1 MNDDLDNFGRLAD
14 QLHTAVLLVDPR
26 SGMIRHA
33 NRAALALT
41 GNRLRPGNLLPE
53 LLDTDLRRERL
64 RGYLASCAVAIDPL
78 PWSLRLSATA
88 EVYTL
93 RGHRLSDAGDRELV
107 FLEITQ
113 DSPLRQRFALL
124 TEQMQALQQ
133 EVTRRE
139 RAERDLRRHA
149 DQLGA
154 AVAALSRLAEIDSSA
169 DGFLTSALSAITS
182 SGGFL
187 GFAFAEEDDDA
198 DGWRVRAANGTLQ
211 PLAGA
216 RLAEGSVPDGVHV
229 VIVEGEGPALRML
242 AQPSPDTDPQA
253 FLATLQIYR
262 EVLSAMLARSQVELR
277 LRQAQK
283 MEAVGQL
290 TGGIAHDFNNILAVV
305 LGNAELLLDTVPE
318 HNRRLVEDIRTAVDR
333 GANLVA
339 QLLAF
344 ARRQPLRPEITDL
357 NAVVSDTES
366 MIRRI
371 IGEDVD
377 IRVIGQEPA
386 PAADIDPNQLT
397 NSLINLCINAR
408 DAMPHGGR
416 LTIETGE
423 TELDRDYAARNVDVR
438 PGSYATISVSDTGT
452 GMDGLTRQRAFEPF
466 FTTKAPGK
474 GSGLGLSMVFGFLKQ
489 SRGHVKIY
497 SEPGMGTTVRLYLP
511 LLRQSG
517 AGNFR
522 SRIGDEPALPP
533 GTHVLIVEDDEAVRD
548 FLREALQTAGLV
560 AITAANGQD
569 ALELDAARAADVYL
583 IDVVLA
589 GDLSGRDTARSI
601 LARHPHAP
609 ILFMSGYT
617 ENAIVHHGRLDPG
630 VELISKPFRKSDLI
644 RRLAEVVESARM
656 RSGTAAGDNIA

>member
-1 MNDDLDNFGRLAD
+1 MNDVLDQFGRLAD
-14 QLHTAVLLVDPR
+14 QLHNAVLLVDPG

-33 NRAALALT
+33 NRAALALD
-41 GNRLRPGNLLPE
+41 GERLRPGNLLPE
-53 LLDTDLRRERL
+53 LLETDLQRERL
-64 RGYLASCAVAIDPL
+64 RGYLASCAVAVDPL
-78 PWSLRLSATA
+78 PWSLRFSPAA
-88 EVYTL
+88 QVHTL
-93 RGHRLSDAGDRELV
+93 RGHRLTDAGDRELV
-107 FLEITQ
+107 FLELTQ
-113 DSPLRQRFALL
+113 DSPIRQRFALL

-133 EVTRRE
+133 EVTRRQ

-149 DQLGA
+149 GQLEST
-154 AVAALSRLAEIDSSA
+154 VAALSRLAEIDSSA
-169 DGFLTSALSAITS
+169 EGFLASALDAITS
-182 SGGFL
+182 SGSFL
-187 GFAFAEEDDDA
+187 GLAFAEGDDS
-198 DGWRVRAANGTLQ
+198 DGWRVRAASGTLE

-216 RLAEGSVPDGVHV
+216 RLTESSVPDEVHV
-229 VIVEGEGPALRML
+229 VVVEGEGAALRML
-242 AQPSPDTDPQA
+242 AQPSTDTDPQP
-253 FLATLQIYR
+253 FTATLQIYR
-262 EVLSAMLARSQVELR
+262 EVLSAMVAHSRVQLR

-290 TGGIAHDFNNILAVV
+290 TGGIAHDFNNLLAVV
-305 LGNAELLLDTVPE
+305 LGNAELLLDSVPE
-318 HNRRLVEDIRTAVDR
+318 HNRRLVEDIRSAVDR

-357 NAVVSDTES
+357 NTVVTDTES

-377 IRVIGQEPA
+377 IRVIGQDPA
-386 PAADIDPNQLT
+386 PAANIDPNQLS

-423 TELDRDYAARNVDVR
+423 AELDRDYAARHVDVR
-438 PGSYATISVSDTGT
+438 PGSYATISVSDTGA
-452 GMDGLTRQRAFEPF
+452 GMDALTRQRAFEPF
-466 FTTKAPGK
+466 FTTKPPGK

-511 LLRQSG
+511 LLRQG
-517 AGNFR
+517 VTGNTR
-522 SRIGDEPALPP
+522 SQHGVDPTLPP
-533 GTHVLIVEDDEAVRD
+533 GTHVLIVEDDEAVRN

-601 LARHPHAP
+601 LARHPDAP

-630 VELISKPFRKSDLI
+630 VELISKPFRKSDLL
-644 RRLAEVVESARM
+644 RRLAEVVESARV
-656 RSGTAAGDNIA
+656 RSGRAAGDNIA